1 MIVPAVTPLSR
12 RAFMT
17 LALFSISLRPP
28 LAAAV
33 TLDEFMELS
42 ERLLGRRGLDREIG
56 RVYLD
61 AISADADDAVT
72 LAYLVQSNGN
82 PTPEQRALSA
92 TLIAW
97 WYTGVYTVHG
107 TRRIATHRGALSW
120 TALGLTAPWFR
131 GW

>member
-1 MIVPAVTPLSR
+1 
-12 RAFMT
+12 MT
-17 LALFSISLRPP
+17 LALSSISLRRP
-28 LAAAV
+28 LASAV

-120 TALGLTAPWFR
+120 TALGLTAPWFL